1 MRSVTSPTRAWR
13 EVVMGSGLSKDRAS
27 KPACSALPCSDKDG
41 MAPELRT
48 SRASP
53 APRLCQP
60 LARFRPITRCAFAPK
75 RAAGSCDRREAPS
88 TTLLDRVGQS
98 AEPKDVTGS
107 DLGGNNDSRGD

>member
-27 KPACSALPCSDKDG
+27 KPACSPLPCSDKDG
-41 MAPELRT
+41 RAPELRT

-60 LARFRPITRCAFAPK
+60 RARFRPLTRSAFAPK
-75 RAAGSCDRREAPS
+75 RGGA
-88 TTLLDRVGQS
+88 TLLNRVGQS
-98 AEPKDVTGS
+98 AEPKDVIGS
-107 DLGGNNDSRGD
+107 DLGGNNDSRGG